1 MCKKSL
7 LMMLLLTLLVPWAA
21 NAQETLTVHD
31 GTATNSYVPI
41 YGYYADAYLKCEM
54 VYPAAELEDMADGTI
69 TSLTF
74 YATTP
79 AAEAWTGTWQ
89 VSVTEIDT
97 TAISAF
103 AGPGTVVYEGALDG
117 TQSTMVIP
125 FSTPYTYNGGNLLVC
140 VYETAKGNYKSVTWA
155 GETVEGA
162 SVQGYSYTSLAAVSP
177 TQRNFLPKTTFGYLP
192 EGSVF
197 VPAPSDLSVTLTP
210 GNGTVATLAWTENGT
225 ATQWQI
231 CLNGDETNLIA
242 ATTNPWPLT
251 GLTPETAYTAKVRAT
266 TADGESD
273 WSNEVTFTPT
283 NAYVLTVNDGTTTN
297 GYVPIYG
304 TWVDAITKSQ
314 FIIPAE
320 NLTDMAWGTIN
331 KMTFY
336 GTNTGS
342 NPTWGAAQ
350 FEVYMTETSD
360 TTLSAL
366 ADYGTMTK
374 VMNSAHLQIDGNQMV
389 VEFDTPYSYMGGN
402 LMIGFLQTVSGSYS
416 GCTWYGVSATGASMG
431 GYGSS
436 ISQQNFLP
444 KTTFG
449 YIPGEE
455 PECMWPTNLIV
466 DNVGPHSAT
475 LSWTSD
481 GTTWNIGITA
491 AGGTEQYVEVT
502 ENPYTLTG
510 LDPETDYA
518 VRVQKKCDET
528 TYSIFSEFAYFT
540 TEVACPAPTNFV
552 VSDIT
557 AFSANVSWNALSN
570 VTLRYVANPNF
581 FFQGFVTDAGAM
593 ADGADASWIKGAST
607 TWGPSGNYAGGYYL
621 ADDFTV
627 NTATSLT
634 EIEVYGYQTGSTTE
648 STFTGLYAMIL
659 SGNPMEGTVDTI
671 WGDMTTN
678 LMTSTSFTNCY
689 RGSDGQTTAT
699 TRPIMAVTASG
710 LNINLAAGT
719 YWLVYGMTGTLS
731 SGPWAVPYSDPVVG
745 NIGDGLQYSS
755 SGWAALTDS
764 GSGAYGPAMKL
775 SFGDI
780 ESFDWTTVNNIS
792 TGEYAMTNLDPE
804 TLYLVQVRANCG
816 SEGNSNWVSTTF
828 TTLPSCLFPTD
839 LVVSDIEARQAV
851 LAWTE
856 NGDATAW
863 EVEVVGNT
871 TTVLNATQNPYT
883 LTGLNPETRYTVRV
897 RSKCSN
903 TDFSEWSLGTSFTT
917 AVACPAPTNLAF
929 ADITRISANVSWDGE
944 ADSYEMEYATGG
956 ASYLTY
962 DFEDGTL
969 QGWTNLIVNAEGGQW
984 IHSNDNGGGY
994 DYTGLAHSGTG
1005 FATCYSYVDGGSGAF
1020 DTDAYLV
1027 SPNSYQIG
1035 GNASL
1040 NFWYDFANDT
1050 YPEYTEVCIA
1060 TVANPTAS
1068 DFTVIWN
1075 TGSAKGSNGLREAN
1089 ANRQRNTRYDNWR
1102 EVTLDLSAYA
1112 GQSIWIAFHDVNYDA
1127 YEIWIDD
1134 ITVNAGGELVWTP
1147 VGTVTSPYLF
1157 NNLDPETTYMVRV
1170 RANCGE
1176 EDGYSAWLQG
1186 SFTTEEACPAPYALG
1201 ATPYALSAELSWEG
1215 ISESYTVR
1223 YGITEVGETLSSF
1236 DFENET
1242 IPADFTN
1249 STSYPWTVTEGGA
1262 DGSGYCVIP
1271 GNAGQNSTTSD
1282 LTLQLTGP
1290 CAVSF
1295 MAKVSSE
1302 NNYDWGRFLIDG
1314 TQQMQISDT
1323 QDWTAYNY
1331 TVTEGTHTLVWRY
1344 YKDSSTSSN
1353 DDLFYVDN
1361 IVINEIGYDWNI
1373 TTATTN
1379 ECVITGLEPATTYY
1393 VQVMGD
1399 CGDFGTSEWSE
1410 MISFTTTED
1419 ACPVPTNLTVNNET
1433 LTATTADLSWE
1444 GSPDVESFT
1453 VRYRTPEYVV
1463 GGLSETFDNTSVPA
1477 GWMKYSGLVDDV
1489 VAGTATLSSTSSGWL
1504 FDNTNVF
1511 GQYHAKVNI
1520 FGTSCK
1526 YWLVTPEV
1534 TPSNGTFTFDLA
1546 LTDYANADPIEDTTA
1561 QADDRFVVLVY
1572 ANEAW
1577 TILREWNNSGSD
1589 YVYNNIATE
1598 GEAVSID
1605 LSAYV
1610 GQAVKIAFYGEST
1623 IGSNGDN
1630 DLHIDNVVIG
1640 NPQTIPATDW
1650 QTVTTSDMNV
1660 TLTGLTP
1667 ETTYEAQVKADC
1679 SDPEA
1684 WSNTVNFTTLEQTTL
1699 TQTIALSAGATYVSF
1714 YVDITLNELK
1724 NALVEVSPNT
1734 TIKITGKNSATTY
1747 DPQRHRWSGN
1757 LQWNVAQM
1765 YIIRVAADC
1774 EVSLEGMP
1782 IDPAEHPVTIV
1793 SGSNYIAFP
1802 FAENMSLTNAFDGFA
1817 VNGDKVLS
1825 KNGSATYNRGRWQ
1838 GSSLSNLEPGKG
1850 YIYKSSTTES
1860 RTLVFPL
1867 NAK

>member
-1 MCKKSL
+1 
-7 LMMLLLTLLVPWAA
+7 MMLLLALFAPWAA

-31 GTATNSYVPI
+31 GTATNGNVPI

-54 VYPAAELEDMADGTI
+54 VYPATELSTMADGTI

-79 AAEAWTGTWQ
+79 ATEAWTGTWQ

-155 GETVEGA
+155 GETVNGA
-162 SVQGYSYTSLAAVSP
+162 SVQGYSYTSLDAVSP
-177 TQRNFLPKTTFGYLP
+177 VQRNFLPKTTFGYLP

-197 VPAPSDLSVTLTP
+197 VPAPSNLSVTLTQ

-266 TADGESD
+266 TADGQSD

-283 NAYVLTVNDGTTTN
+283 DAYQITVNDGTNTHN
-297 GYVPIYG
+297 YVPFYG
-304 TWVDAITKSQ
+304 YYADSDANSQ
-314 FIIPAE
+314 FIIPADG
-320 NLTDMAWGTIN
+320 LSAMTWGTIEKLTFYTSTGTAAWNGAVFDIYFSEVDYSAFETAALIDWSELSVKVYTGTVSVANN
-331 KMTFY
+331 KM
-336 GTNTGS
+336 
-342 NPTWGAAQ
+342 
-350 FEVYMTETSD
+350 EL
-360 TTLSAL
+360 TL
-366 ADYGTMTK
+366 T
-374 VMNSAHLQIDGNQMV
+374 
-389 VEFDTPYSYMGGN
+389 TPYTYMGGN
-402 LMIGFLQTVSGSYS
+402 LLIGFDETSNSSNYPS
-416 GCTWYGVSATGASMG
+416 APWYGVTQTNNTAVYKYSSNSAVLAK
-431 GYGSS
+431 
-436 ISQQNFLP
+436 FLP
-444 KTTFG
+444 KVTFG
-449 YIPGEE
+449 YTPGEE
-455 PECMWPTNLIV
+455 PACMWPTNLAAGTP
-466 DNVGPHSAT
+466 GPRSVE
-475 LSWTSD
+475 LSWTEN
-481 GTTWNIGITA
+481 GTATNWQICVNGDEANPIA
-491 AGGTEQYVEVT
+491 ANT
-502 ENPYTLTG
+502 NPYTLTG
-510 LDPETDYA
+510 LTPETDYTVK
-518 VRVQKKCDET
+518 VRSNCGTDG
-528 TYSIFSEFAYFT
+528 YSDWSNEVSFT
-540 TEVACPAPTNFV
+540 TDVLCPAPTNFV

-816 SEGNSNWVSTTF
+816 SEGNSNWVSKTF
-828 TTLPSCLFPTD
+828 TTLSSCLFPTD
-839 LVVSDIEARQAV
+839 LAVSNIEARQAV
-851 LAWTE
+851 LSWTE
-856 NGDATAW
+856 NGEATEW
-863 EVEVVGNT
+863 EVEVVAGDQT
-871 TTVLNATQNPYT
+871 TTVSATQNPFT
-883 LTGLNPETRYTVRV
+883 LVGLSPETKYTVRV
-897 RSKCSN
+897 RSLCSD
-903 TDFSEWSLGTSFTT
+903 TDFSEWSLHATFTT
-917 AVACPAPTNLAF
+917 DVACHAPTNLAF

-1005 FATCYSYVDGGSGAF
+1005 FATCYSYVDSGSGAF

-1027 SPNSYQIG
+1027 SPTSYSID

-1040 NFWYDFANDT
+1040 NFWYDMANDS
-1050 YPEYTEVCIA
+1050 YPEDFEVCVA

-1068 DFTVIWN
+1068 DFTAIWVSG
-1075 TGSAKGSNGLREAN
+1075 TAKGNNDIWKTTEK
-1089 ANRQRNTRYDNWR
+1089 RQRNTRYDNWR
-1102 EVTLDLSAYA
+1102 EVTLDLNAYA
-1112 GQSIWIAFHDVNYDA
+1112 GQSIWIAFHDVNYDM
-1127 YEIWIDD
+1127 YEVWIDD
-1134 ITVNAGGELVWTP
+1134 ITVNTGIELVWTP

-1186 SFTTEEACPAPYALG
+1186 SFTTEEACPAPEALG

-1215 ISESYTVR
+1215 TSESYIV
-1223 YGITEVGETLSSF
+1223 
-1236 DFENET
+1236 
-1242 IPADFTN
+1242 
-1249 STSYPWTVTEGGA
+1249 SY
-1262 DGSGYCVIP
+1262 
-1271 GNAGQNSTTSD
+1271 
-1282 LTLQLTGP
+1282 
-1290 CAVSF
+1290 
-1295 MAKVSSE
+1295 
-1302 NNYDWGRFLIDG
+1302 R
-1314 TQQMQISDT
+1314 
-1323 QDWTAYNY
+1323 
-1331 TVTEGTHTLVWRY
+1331 R
-1344 YKDSSTSSN
+1344 
-1353 DDLFYVDN
+1353 
-1361 IVINEIGYDWNI
+1361 
-1373 TTATTN
+1373 
-1379 ECVITGLEPATTYY
+1379 
-1393 VQVMGD
+1393 
-1399 CGDFGTSEWSE
+1399 
-1410 MISFTTTED
+1410 
-1419 ACPVPTNLTVNNET
+1419 
-1433 LTATTADLSWE
+1433 
-1444 GSPDVESFT
+1444 
-1453 VRYRTPEYVV
+1453 PEYED
-1463 GGLSETFDNTSVPA
+1463 GGLSETFGTTIPT
-1477 GWMKYSGLVDDV
+1477 GWAMYTGLLS
-1489 VAGTATLSSTSSGWL
+1489 AEGTATLTPATYGWSFGTGNNV
-1504 FDNTNVF
+1504 FDN
-1511 GQYHAKVNI
+1511 HARCNI
-1520 FGTSCK
+1520 YGN
-1526 YWLVTPEV
+1526 YQRWLVTPAF
-1534 TPSNGTFTFDLA
+1534 TLSSSTFTFDMA
-1546 LTDYANADPIEDTTA
+1546 LTVFTSSSSASPTPGNQP
-1561 QADDRFVVLVY
+1561 DDKFVVLVSTDNM
-1572 ANEAW
+1572 ATW
-1577 TILREWNNSGSD
+1577 TILRQWDNAGSE
-1589 YVYNNIATE
+1589 YVYDSITNDAN

-1605 LSAYV
+1605 LSAFV
-1610 GQAVKIAFYGEST
+1610 GQTVRIAFYGEST
-1623 IGSNGDN
+1623 VSNGDN
-1630 DLHIDNVVIG
+1630 NLHIDNVVIG
-1640 NPQTIPATDW
+1640 NPQVIPATDW

-1667 ETTYEAQVKADC
+1667 ETPYEAQVKADC

>member
-1 MCKKSL
+1 
-7 LMMLLLTLLVPWAA
+7 MMLLMVLLVPWAV

-242 ATTNPWPLT
+242 ATTNPWLLT

-266 TADGESD
+266 TADGESA

-283 NAYVLTVNDGTTTN
+283 DAYQLTVNDGTTTN

-304 TWVDAITKSQ
+304 YYVDAITKSQ

-320 NLTDMAWGTIN
+320 NLADMAWGTIN

-336 GTNTGS
+336 AS
-342 NPTWGAAQ
+342 NSSVSWGNAQ

-374 VMNSAHLQIDGNQMV
+374 VKNAGSLSISGNQMV
-389 VEFDTPYSYMGGN
+389 VEFDTPYQYIGGN
-402 LMIGFLQTVSGSYS
+402 LMIGFLQTVTGSWS
-416 GCTWYGVSATGASMG
+416 SCSWYGVSATGASMG
-431 GYGSS
+431 GNGSS
-436 ISQQNFLP
+436 IYQQNFLP
-444 KTTFG
+444 KTTFN
-449 YIPGEE
+449 YEPGEE
-455 PECMWPTNLIV
+455 PACMWPTHLAV
-466 DNVGPHSAT
+466 SNVTAHTAE

-481 GTTWNIGITA
+481 GNAWQIGYSTD
-491 AGGTEQYVEVT
+491 GFVTEQYVEVT

-510 LDPETDYA
+510 LNPETDYE
-518 VRVQKKCDET
+518 VRVQKKCDEN
-528 TYSIFSEFAYFT
+528 TYSVFCTPVSFT
-540 TEVACPAPTNFV
+540 TDVSCHAPTDLV
-552 VSDIT
+552 ISDIT
-557 AFSANVSWNALSN
+557 AYSANVNWSPSEGTFEVRYSPDVRPITNFDDSQMHNWTNIDADGDGYVWVLGSEAAGVYHNAGVDVTGNGHNSSHDFITSGSWSNYDTVALTPDNYFVSPQITLGGSISFWACAQDGSYAAEHFGVAVSTTGNTDPADFTTIQEWTMTAKSAGMRGIFRSNAPRGGNNLRAGNWYQYTVDLSAYSGQG
-570 VTLRYVANPNF
+570 YVAIRHFDCTDQFMLNVDDIYIEQP
-581 FFQGFVTDAGAM
+581 GFELP
-593 ADGADASWIKGAST
+593 WIYPT
-607 TWGPSGNYAGGYYL
+607 TLP
-621 ADDFTV
+621 
-627 NTATSLT
+627 
-634 EIEVYGYQTGSTTE
+634 
-648 STFTGLYAMIL
+648 
-659 SGNPMEGTVDTI
+659 
-671 WGDMTTN
+671 
-678 LMTSTSFTNCY
+678 
-689 RGSDGQTTAT
+689 
-699 TRPIMAVTASG
+699 
-710 LNINLAAGT
+710 
-719 YWLVYGMTGTLS
+719 
-731 SGPWAVPYSDPVVG
+731 
-745 NIGDGLQYSS
+745 
-755 SGWAALTDS
+755 AL
-764 GSGAYGPAMKL
+764 
-775 SFGDI
+775 
-780 ESFDWTTVNNIS
+780 
-792 TGEYAMTNLDPE
+792 TNLDPE
-804 TLYLVQVRANCG
+804 TTYIVQVRANCG
-816 SEGNSNWVSTTF
+816 DEGYSAWLEGTF
-828 TTLPSCLFPTD
+828 TTLPACMVPTNLVISNIDKRSADLAWIANGEETQWQICLNGDETN
-839 LVVSDIEARQAV
+839 LTLVSD
-851 LAWTE
+851 TSYSF
-856 NGDATAW
+856 N
-863 EVEVVGNT
+863 N
-871 TTVLNATQNPYT
+871 
-883 LTGLNPETRYTVRV
+883 LTPETRYSVKVRAYCDETLQ
-897 RSKCSN
+897 SH
-903 TDFSEWSLGTSFTT
+903 WSSPAVFTT
-917 AVACPAPTNLAF
+917 LVACPAPTGLAIS
-929 ADITRISANVSWDGE
+929 DITNVSAVATWTYDGDVE
-944 ADSYEMEYATGG
+944 LEYAEDVWR
-956 ASYLTY
+956 YY
-962 DFEDGTL
+962 DNGIAALGSLGYDGTL
-969 QGWTNLIVNAEGGQW
+969 SWAIMLTPDMLPASLPLTHVAVYENQYNTLPITVS
-984 IHSNDNGGGY
+984 I
-994 DYTGLAHSGTG
+994 
-1005 FATCYSYVDGGSGAF
+1005 YS
-1020 DTDAYLV
+1020 
-1027 SPNSYQIG
+1027 G
-1035 GNASL
+1035 GNDAPGIL
-1040 NFWYDFANDT
+1040 L
-1050 YPEYTEVCIA
+1050 YTE
-1060 TVANPTAS
+1060 
-1068 DFTVIWN
+1068 
-1075 TGSAKGSNGLREAN
+1075 
-1089 ANRQRNTRYDNWR
+1089 
-1102 EVTLDLSAYA
+1102 
-1112 GQSIWIAFHDVNYDA
+1112 DV
-1127 YEIWIDD
+1127 
-1134 ITVNAGGELVWTP
+1134 TP
-1147 VGTVTSPYLF
+1147 VGNGFHEFALNEAVTFDATQNLWIVCFSEDDYPVVASTNTGTTNGGWASFDSGTTWNNYSSSYTWMIRAAFGNNTQTEWVAVNNPASPQTIAGLT
-1157 NNLDPETTYMVRV
+1157 PETNYLVRL
-1170 RANCGE
+1170 RAVCGG
-1176 EDGYSAWLQG
+1176 EDGESVWVYT
-1186 SFTTEEACPAPYALG
+1186 SFTTDIACPAPYALG

-1215 ISESYTVR
+1215 TSESYIVSYRRSEYEEGGLSETFGTTIPTGWAMYTGLLSAEGTATLTPAT
-1223 YGITEVGETLSSF
+1223 YGWSFGTGNNVFDNHARCNIYSNNQRWLVTPAFTLSSSTFTF
-1236 DFENET
+1236 DMALTVWSSSSSASPTAGNQPDDKFVVLVSTDNMATWT
-1242 IPADFTN
+1242 ILRQWDNAGSEYVYDSITN
-1249 STSYPWTVTEGGA
+1249 DANGEAVSIDLSAYVGQTVNIAFYGESTVSNGDNNLHIDNVLIGNPQTIVDEWQTVT
-1262 DGSGYCVIP
+1262 
-1271 GNAGQNSTTSD
+1271 
-1282 LTLQLTGP
+1282 
-1290 CAVSF
+1290 
-1295 MAKVSSE
+1295 
-1302 NNYDWGRFLIDG
+1302 
-1314 TQQMQISDT
+1314 
-1323 QDWTAYNY
+1323 
-1331 TVTEGTHTLVWRY
+1331 
-1344 YKDSSTSSN
+1344 
-1353 DDLFYVDN
+1353 VD
-1361 IVINEIGYDWNI
+1361 EAA
-1373 TTATTN
+1373 AT
-1379 ECVITGLEPATTYY
+1379 ITGLMPATTYEWK
-1393 VQVMGD
+1393 VQGN
-1399 CGDFGTSEWSE
+1399 CGEWGMSEESA
-1410 MISFTTTED
+1410 IVTFTTTND

-1433 LTATTADLSWE
+1433 LTATTADLSWN
-1444 GSPDVESFT
+1444 GSPDLESFT
-1453 VRYRTPEYVV
+1453 VRYRAPEYVV

-1520 FGTSCK
+1520 YGTGCK

-1534 TPSNGTFTFDLA
+1534 TPTNGNLSFDLA
-1546 LTDYANADPIEDTTA
+1546 LTGYNSANAASGTCD
-1561 QADDRFVVLVY
+1561 DDRFVVLVY
-1572 ANEAW
+1572 ADSTW

-1589 YVYNNIATE
+1589 YVYNTIATE

-1640 NPQTIPATDW
+1640 NPQVIPATDW
-1650 QTVTTSDMNV
+1650 QTVTTTETNV

>member
-1 MCKKSL
+1 
-7 LMMLLLTLLVPWAA
+7 MMLLLALLVPWAA
-21 NAQETLTVHD
+21 NAQKALPYSYGFENNDLDAEGWTVQKTSSSTGISTSAKHEGSYGFQFVYSEQNAYLVSPVLSGTESGVALSFYYKEYSSSYGDEQFYVGYTTDETVTDPSAFTYGNITTASLAWQLYETMLPA
-31 GTATNSYVPI
+31 GTKKVAIKYV
-41 YGYYADAYLKCEM
+41 YNDAYYLFLDDFTFEAPPTCLK
-54 VYPAAELEDMADGTI
+54 P
-69 TSLTF
+69 
-74 YATTP
+74 
-79 AAEAWTGTWQ
+79 TGLN
-89 VSVTEIDT
+89 
-97 TAISAF
+97 F
-103 AGPGTVVYEGALDG
+103 A
-117 TQSTMVIP
+117 
-125 FSTPYTYNGGNLLVC
+125 
-140 VYETAKGNYKSVTWA
+140 
-155 GETVEGA
+155 
-162 SVQGYSYTSLAAVSP
+162 
-177 TQRNFLPKTTFGYLP
+177 
-192 EGSVF
+192 
-197 VPAPSDLSVTLTP
+197 LTP
-210 GNGTVATLAWTENGT
+210 GDGTVATLSWTSD
-225 ATQWQI
+225 ADAWQI
-231 CLNGDETNLIA
+231 CLNGDETNLIP
-242 ATTNPWPLT
+242 ATTNPYTLT
-251 GLTPETAYTAKVRAT
+251 GLTPETTYTAKVRANC
-266 TADGESD
+266 GSEQSD

-283 NAYVLTVNDGTTTN
+283 DAYTLTVNDGTSTN
-297 GYVPIYG
+297 SYVPYYAYYH
-304 TWVDAITKSQ
+304 DSQ
-314 FIIPAE
+314 QRSEFIIPASS
-320 NLTDMAWGTIN
+320 LSDLAWGTITSMKFYPN
-331 KMTFY
+331 YTYTTSASIKVYLMEVEEETFSDVTFY
-336 GTNTGS
+336 GETDATV
-342 NPTWGAAQ
+342 
-350 FEVYMTETSD
+350 VYD
-360 TTLSAL
+360 GTLSISPNGMTIAF
-366 ADYGTMTK
+366 AGNGFHYG
-374 VMNSAHLQIDGNQMV
+374 
-389 VEFDTPYSYMGGN
+389 GGN
-402 LMIGFLQTVSGSYS
+402 LLVGFYQSAGGSGYYS
-416 GCTWYGVSATGASMG
+416 TSTCPFYGVSATGAS
-431 GYGSS
+431 
-436 ISQQNFLP
+436 ISQYSSYSGLRNFLP
-444 KTTFG
+444 KTTFD
-449 YIPGEE
+449 YIPGEA
-455 PECMWPTNLIV
+455 PACMWPTNLAAGTP
-466 DNVGPHSAT
+466 GPRSVE
-475 LSWTSD
+475 LSWTEN
-481 GTTWNIGITA
+481 GTATNWQICVNGDEANPIA
-491 AGGTEQYVEVT
+491 ANT
-502 ENPYTLTG
+502 NPYTLTG
-510 LDPETDYA
+510 LTPDTDYTVK
-518 VRVQKKCDET
+518 VRSNCGTDG
-528 TYSIFSEFAYFT
+528 YSDWSNEVSFT
-540 TEVACPAPTNFV
+540 TDVLCHAPSNLFI
-552 VSDIT
+552 SDIT
-557 AFSANVSWNALSN
+557 AFTANAAWVAETTSE
-570 VTLRYVANPNF
+570 LRYVAVNPDNF

-593 ADGADASWIKGAST
+593 ADGADASWTKGAST

-689 RGSDGQTTAT
+689 RGSDGQTTGT

-745 NIGDGLQYSS
+745 NMGDGLQYSS
-755 SGWAALTDS
+755 NGWTALTDS

-929 ADITRISANVSWDGE
+929 ADITRISANVSWDGD
-944 ADSYEMEYATGG
+944 AANYEMEYVVAGTGG
-956 ASYLTY
+956 SVTSY

-1035 GNASL
+1035 ENASL
-1040 NFWYDFANDT
+1040 NFWYDFANDS
-1050 YPEYTEVCIA
+1050 YPEHTEVCIA

-1068 DFTVIWN
+1068 DFTAIWY

-1134 ITVNAGGELVWTP
+1134 ITVNAGGELTWIP

-1236 DFENET
+1236 DFEDET

-1314 TQQMQISDT
+1314 TQQMQISGT

-1361 IVINEIGYDWNI
+1361 IVINEIGYDWNT

-1419 ACPVPTNLTVNNET
+1419 TCPVPTNLAVNAET
-1433 LTATTADLSWE
+1433 LTATTADLSWD
-1444 GSPDVESFT
+1444 GSLDVESFT
-1453 VRYRTPEYVV
+1453 VRYRAP
-1463 GGLSETFDNTSVPA
+1463 
-1477 GWMKYSGLVDDV
+1477 
-1489 VAGTATLSSTSSGWL
+1489 
-1504 FDNTNVF
+1504 
-1511 GQYHAKVNI
+1511 QHAAEGALYEA
-1520 FGTSCK
+1520 FGTSIPTGWTL
-1526 YWLVTPEV
+1526 YTGLLDTVMVRPSALTSATYGWSFGTGNGVFDTHARVNIYGNYQRWLVTPEV
-1534 TPSNGTFTFDLA
+1534 TVAAGASLAFDMA
-1546 LTDYANADPIEDTTA
+1546 LTVYTSSSNASPTPGN
-1561 QADDRFVVLVY
+1561 QADDKFIVLISTDSLQT
-1572 ANEAW
+1572 W
-1577 TILREWNNSGSD
+1577 TILRQWDNQGSE
-1589 YVYNNIATE
+1589 YVYDEITNDAN
-1598 GEAVSID
+1598 GQPVSID
-1605 LSAYV
+1605 LSAYA
-1610 GQAVKIAFYGEST
+1610 GQTVHIAFYGEST
-1623 IGSNGDN
+1623 VSGGDN
-1630 DLHIDNVVIG
+1630 NLHIDNVIIG
-1640 NPQTIPATDW
+1640 EVIPATDW
-1650 QTVTTSDMNV
+1650 QTVTTSGMNV

-1667 ETTYEAQVKADC
+1667 ETPYEAQVKADC

-1684 WSNTVNFTTLEQTTL
+1684 WSNSVSFTTPVYA
-1699 TQTIALSAGATYVSF
+1699 QTIALNEGTTFVSF
-1714 YVDITLNELK
+1714 NVEVTLNELK
-1724 NALVEVSPNT
+1724 AALLEAVPGTAILISGQNNT
-1734 TIKITGKNSATTY
+1734 TNY
-1747 DPQRHRWSGN
+1747 DPARNRWLGN
-1757 LQWNVAQM
+1757 LSWDVAKMYKINVTSA
-1765 YIIRVAADC
+1765 C
-1774 EVSLEGMP
+1774 EITLEGMP
-1782 IDPAEHPVTIV
+1782 IDPADHPVTINN
-1793 SGSNYIAFP
+1793 GNNYIAFP
-1802 FAENMSLTNAFDGFA
+1802 LNQNMTLTNAFAGFA
-1817 VNGDKVLS
+1817 VNGDKISSQTGTSVY
-1825 KNGSATYNRGRWQ
+1825 TRGRWQ
-1838 GSSLSNLEPGKG
+1838 GNISELQPGKG
-1850 YIYKSSTTES
+1850 YIYNSVASES
-1860 RTLVFPL
+1860 KTFVFPA
-1867 NAK
+1867 NSK